1 MEKNVKLANIYI
13 KLHNKKQ
20 LTFDDMAFLAKYDR
34 ECFEKT
40 CQNVFYKK
48 PEAKKALLGEDQK
61 EIEPVGFNEGDGKP
75 ARLNREDRPRS
86 ISYDLRDE
94 VETVLARLR
103 TIERE
108 ELPLQDVDAA
118 KVRNLIGSLYMELLF
133 PHNDSEQYFDMSEGD
148 SSFNVK
154 V

>member
-1 MEKNVKLANIYI
+1 MEKNVRLANIYI

-48 PEAKKALLGEDQK
+48 PETKKALLGDEQK
-61 EIEPVGFNEGDGKP
+61 IPETQLFGDGNGQP
-75 ARLNREDRPRS
+75 ARLRQMEKPRQ

-133 PHNDSEQYFDMSEGD
+133 PHNDREQYFDMSEED

>member
-1 MEKNVKLANIYI
+1 MEKNVRLANIYI

-40 CQNVFYKK
+40 CQNVFYKMPETKSIFQGDKSKEAPVPDTRSK
-48 PEAKKALLGEDQK
+48 PVARIPQE
-61 EIEPVGFNEGDGKP
+61 EI
-75 ARLNREDRPRS
+75 PRQR
-86 ISYDLRDE
+86 SYDLRDE

-118 KVRNLIGSLYMELLF
+118 KVRNLIGNLYMELLF
-133 PHNDSEQYFDMSEGD
+133 PHNDHDQYFDMSED
-148 SSFNVK
+148 ASSINIK